1 MLTFISLCLLG
12 AVVLG
17 LIISTKVGQ
26 RERGLPPGPQTVP
39 IVGNI
44 HLLPKAEEMH
54 LKFMEWSRK
63 YGEIVSL
70 KIGTGT
76 MIILSSPSAIKGV
89 VDKHGWEASS
99 RPPNYL
105 AGLAVGGY
113 HILFALN
120 TSQLRNLR
128 KTVARFFSPQHSVG
142 RVPVEAAESSQLL
155 FDMMTHPENFSK
167 SIRRYTN
174 SIAMVA
180 VYGQR
185 ISCFTS
191 PQLDRFYNT
200 LHQFLH
206 ILVPGTYPPLDV
218 LPALKYLPT
227 RWAPWRSVCGR
238 IKSEMVAFHV
248 DHSTAAEKRVLEA
261 PQCSDIPKDNRSYL
275 DYIMRMGLS
284 YEEYQIFSYT
294 GVSLVEAGSD
304 TSAAFLLSLILI
316 LGLYPEHQE
325 RARLEIEAVIGTTR
339 MPELEDFKRM
349 PFVDALVKEV
359 VRIRPSFPFGVPHST
374 TEDIHYK
381 GYVVPKDS
389 TVFLNIYSIF
399 HNPDLFAEPEVFN
412 PDRFLGSEHGTRPGM
427 DTDFRDNFNFGAGRR
442 ICPGQYVARTTM
454 QLSTM
459 RLIWAFTFGPPVDAR
474 TNRLLTRDLDCYAYE
489 FVVMPRPFN
498 CAIQAR
504 SAEHRELVART
515 FNEAKSLLGQYEHD

>member
-1 MLTFISLCLLG
+1 MT
-12 AVVLG
+12 
-17 LIISTKVGQ
+17 
-26 RERGLPPGPQTVP
+26 
-39 IVGNI
+39 
-44 HLLPKAEEMH
+44 
-54 LKFMEWSRK
+54 
-63 YGEIVSL
+63 
-70 KIGTGT
+70 
-76 MIILSSPSAIKGV
+76 
-89 VDKHGWEASS
+89 
-99 RPPNYL
+99 
-105 AGLAVGGY
+105 
-113 HILFALN
+113 
-120 TSQLRNLR
+120 
-128 KTVARFFSPQHSVG
+128 
-142 RVPVEAAESSQLL
+142 QLL
-155 FDMMTHPENFSK
+155 FDLMTQPESFCSA
-167 SIRRYTN
+167 IRRYTH
-174 SIAMVA
+174 SIAMVT
-180 VYGQR
+180 VYGLR
-185 ISCFTS
+185 IPCFAS

-218 LPALKYLPT
+218 LPALKYLPA
-227 RWAPWRSVCGR
+227 RWAPWRSVCGLV
-238 IKSEMVAFHV
+238 KSEMATFHLE
-248 DHSTAAEKRVLEA
+248 HSTAAEKRTVEA
-261 PQCSDIPKDNRSYL
+261 PQPNDKDKDSYM
-275 DYIMRMGLS
+275 DYIMRLGLS
-284 YEEYQIFSYT
+284 FEEYQIFSYT
-294 GVSLVEAGSD
+294 SVPLVEAGSD

-359 VRIRPSFPFGVPHST
+359 VRIRPSFPIGVPHST

-399 HNPDLFAEPEVFN
+399 HNPDLFADPEVFN

-474 TNRLLTRDLDCYAYE
+474 TDRLLTRDLDCYAYG
-489 FVVMPRPFN
+489 FLVAPHPFK
-498 CAIQAR
+498 CTIQAR
-504 SAEHRELVART
+504 SAEHRELVARAL
-515 FNEAKSLLGQYEHD
+515 NEAKSLLRQYEHDYAKKA